1 MAETFISTTPCPHCG
16 SRMYAD
22 FDVANAVKVFV
33 CSKPTCLHRIYPDYP
48 TRTGNQEMCYLCG
61 EIFTIDDDC
70 AGVLCPRCK
79 AEMKKARARANR
91 DRRGRPHG
99 KTARSRENRLTA

>member
-1 MAETFISTTPCPHCG
+1 MAEITVSITHCPHCG
-16 SRMYAD
+16 SRMYPD
-22 FDVANAVKVFV
+22 FDVSNAVKVFV

-48 TRTGNQEMCYLCG
+48 TRAGNQEMCYVCG

-79 AEMKKARARANR
+79 AQMKENRQSINRA
-91 DRRGRPHG
+91 RRGRPQG
-99 KTARSRENRLTA
+99 KAIPSRIGRLAV